1 MKTYRS
7 LLLVTVVMTFA
18 LIVLGAYV
26 RLSDAGLGC
35 PDWPGCYG
43 HVTVTQASDHI
54 SAAQEANPMG
64 PVTFAKAWKEMI
76 HRYFAGIVGLFIV
89 AIAALAW
96 RNRSDPGASPWLAT
110 LLVGVLGLQAM
121 FGKWTVTMLLKPAIV
136 TGHLIGGL
144 TVLALLVCL
153 YARTL
158 GPVRREA
165 SPALRIF
172 ALFAFVILAAQI
184 SLGGWVSTNYAALAC
199 SDLPTCRG
207 AWVPEMDLAN
217 GFHVIRELGVGAD
230 GEIAATIGIALIAG
244 AAAAVNCLI
253 EQKIDAVMA
262 RTRAPPAAARRSEF
276 HRQTLAVLRR
286 DRRHRAVPPLLVRQS
301 AHDVA
306 DAGDLHRLRDHLH
319 GAAQAGDA
327 AEHRDRRCLRRHA
340 ARPGLGRRDRRGE
353 LPRRCCCSSSS
364 SRGRRR
370 ISGRWRSIAPRN
382 TPRRA
387 CPCCR

>member
-1 MKTYRS
+1 MKTYRT
-7 LLLVTVVMTFA
+7 LLIATVAMTFA

-43 HVTVTQASDHI
+43 HVTVIHASEHI
-54 SAAQEANPMG
+54 SAAQQADPLG

-96 RNRSDPGASPWLAT
+96 RNRRDPAASPWLAT
-110 LLVGVLGLQAM
+110 ALIGVLGLQAM

-158 GPVRREA
+158 APSARAV
-165 SPALRIF
+165 SPALRAF
-172 ALFAFVILAAQI
+172 AAFSFVVLAGQI
-184 SLGGWVSTNYAALAC
+184 MLGGWVSTNYAALAC

-207 AWVPEMDLAN
+207 AWVPEMDIAN

-230 GEIAATIGIALIAG
+230 GETLTIEALTAIHWMHRVGAVIAALVLVSLAFALRRAGHGALSAALLLLLVLQVMLGLANVWFSLPLPLAAAHNGG
-244 AAAAVNCLI
+244 AAALVIVMVLI
-253 EQKIDAVMA
+253 NY
-262 RTRAPPAAARRSEF
+262 R
-276 HRQTLAVLRR
+276 L
-286 DRRHRAVPPLLVRQS
+286 RAVAQQRYSGV
-301 AHDVA
+301 
-306 DAGDLHRLRDHLH
+306 LHESR
-319 GAAQAGDA
+319 AA
-327 AEHRDRRCLRRHA
+327 
-340 ARPGLGRRDRRGE
+340 
-353 LPRRCCCSSSS
+353 
-364 SRGRRR
+364 
-370 ISGRWRSIAPRN
+370 
-382 TPRRA
+382 
-387 CPCCR
+387 